1 MQQPIQISFRN
12 VDPSEAVEANIRSKI
27 DWLETFYDRIQ
38 SCRVVVEVPHRHHR
52 QGKIFQ
58 VRVDLTVPGGE
69 IVVNR
74 ESGLN
79 GAHEDVYVAIR
90 DAFDAA
96 RRRLEEYARR
106 QRGET
111 KTHDATARPGISRNF
126 V

>member
-38 SCRVVVEVPHRHHR
+38 SCRVVIEVPHRHRH
-52 QGKIFQ
+52 QGRIYQ
-58 VRVDLTVPGGE
+58 VRLDLTVPGAE
-69 IVVNR
+69 FVVNR
-74 ESGLN
+74 EAGLN

-96 RRRLEEYARR
+96 RRRVEDYARR

-111 KTHDATARPGISRNF
+111 KAHDATARPGVTRHFI
-126 V
+126 

>member
-12 VDPSEAVEANIRSKI
+12 VDSSEAVEANIRSKI
-27 DWLETFYDRIQ
+27 DWLETFFDRIQ
-38 SCRVVVEVPHRHHR
+38 SCRVVIEVPHRHHH
-52 QGKIFQ
+52 QGRIFQ
-58 VRVDLTVPGGE
+58 VRLDLTVPGAE
-69 IVVNR
+69 FVINR
-74 ESGLN
+74 EAGLN

-96 RRRLEEYARR
+96 RRRLEDHARR

-111 KTHDATARPGISRNF
+111 KAHEVTARPGITRHF

>member
-12 VDPSEAVEANIRSKI
+12 VDPSEAVEANVRSKI

-38 SCRVVVEVPHRHHR
+38 SCRVVIEVPHRHHH
-52 QGKIFQ
+52 QGRIYQ

-69 IVVNR
+69 FVVNR
-74 ESGLN
+74 ESGLT

-90 DAFDAA
+90 DAFDAT
-96 RRRLEEYARR
+96 RRRLEEFVRR
-106 QRGET
+106 QRGEM
-111 KTHDATARPGISRNF
+111 KAHEASARPRVTRNF

>member
-38 SCRVVVEVPHRHHR
+38 SCRVVIEVPHRHRH
-52 QGKIFQ
+52 QGRIYQ
-58 VRVDLTVPGGE
+58 VRLDLTVPGAE
-69 IVVNR
+69 FVVNR
-74 ESGLN
+74 EAGLN

-96 RRRLEEYARR
+96 RRRLEDHARR

-111 KTHDATARPGISRNF
+111 KGHDVTARPGVMRHFI
-126 V
+126 